1 MYESLKK
8 EEKIKVELMDYDYDG
23 RPIPIE
29 VKNIMSINVSAEMS
43 VQLLEDMGH
52 DDTNLLYF
60 LGCLPGGVTKDQ
72 LSAMWTTWEPAA
84 LKASLKRLKQLSLLE
99 RGVEK
104 KVLIPTMLNFVQI
117 NLELSSQKDYIQSI
131 CAFYNKLLL
140 DSYN

>member
-1 MYESLKK
+1 
-8 EEKIKVELMDYDYDG
+8 
-23 RPIPIE
+23 
-29 VKNIMSINVSAEMS
+29 
-43 VQLLEDMGH
+43 MGH

-84 LKASLKRLKQLSLLE
+84 LKDSLKRLKQLSLLE

>member
-1 MYESLKK
+1 M
-8 EEKIKVELMDYDYDG
+8 
-23 RPIPIE
+23 
-29 VKNIMSINVSAEMS
+29 
-43 VQLLEDMGH
+43 
-52 DDTNLLYF
+52 
-60 LGCLPGGVTKDQ
+60 
-72 LSAMWTTWEPAA
+72 WEPAA

-140 DSYN
+140 DSYNQIGKTSAKSSLQLNEDSLARVSSSPARLSIFSHRKSDTAASKRQSLHENLEVMGQHKSIFAELAKELRNIEHCI